1 MLYAPNLSSYPKSQ
15 EIDAFYPD
23 NNLTLTLFQKTQVTT
38 MDIQQEKHN
47 DSIWWLFLE
56 TLSDEFINQTGFG
69 IYAHI
74 TPLDVH
80 RVYRE
85 FQQNKSPLNHF
96 ARDYVRSYV

>member
-1 MLYAPNLSSYPKSQ
+1 
-15 EIDAFYPD
+15 
-23 NNLTLTLFQKTQVTT
+23 
-38 MDIQQEKHN
+38 MDTQQEKHN

-80 RVYRE
+80 RVY
-85 FQQNKSPLNHF
+85 
-96 ARDYVRSYV
+96 